1 MIAPDLIGFGR
12 SDKLARMENYSY
24 KKQVDWLSAFLVR
37 VNVKDATLVQIM
49 APQQTV
55 CDPDTCKLPLRLC
68 MIGVVSLAFVCL
80 PSTLSASSVS

>member
-12 SDKLARMENYSY
+12 SDKLARMEDYSY

-49 APQQTV
+49 APQPAV
-55 CDPDTCKLPLRLC
+55 KGCVRP
-68 MIGVVSLAFVCL
+68 
-80 PSTLSASSVS
+80 